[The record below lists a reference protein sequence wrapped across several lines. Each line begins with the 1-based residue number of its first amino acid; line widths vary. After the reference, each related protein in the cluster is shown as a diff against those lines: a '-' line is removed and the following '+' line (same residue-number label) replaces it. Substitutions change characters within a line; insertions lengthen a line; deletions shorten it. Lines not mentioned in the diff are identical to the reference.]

1 MNILFVVPYT
11 PTLIRTCPYN
21 LLRGLARRGNNVTL
35 ATLWENEQ
43 ERAALAQLEGEGI
56 RVLSA
61 RLTKPRA
68 LWNMMRA
75 LLTNTPLQAV
85 YCWQPELTKI
95 LTSNLQLPTS
105 NFDVIHVEHLR
116 GARYALQS
124 PISNLRSPIV
134 WDSVDCISYLF
145 EQAARNSR
153 SSFGRLVT
161 RFELARTRRYE
172 AMLVNQFDRVL
183 VTSAVDGAAL
193 ESLTTDGTPPTA
205 DHRSHGARG
214 SQRSSVEVL
223 PNGVDLDYFT
233 PAAAP
238 RDPDTI
244 VFTGKMSYHANITA
258 ALHLVN
264 DIMPLVWKERPNVR
278 VQIVG
283 QNPARQL
290 QNLVTHH
297 ASRVTLT
304 GFVPDLPPYLQRA
317 TLAVAPMPYG
327 AGIQNK
333 VLEAMAS
340 ATPVVASPQAVSA
353 LRAVD
358 GEHLLVGD
366 DVESFA
372 RQVLRLLEDVALRQ
386 RIGTAGRRFVE
397 CNHDW
402 NHIVARLEEIYRET
416 INRFTD

>member
-1 MNILFVVPYT
+1 M
-11 PTLIRTCPYN
+11 
-21 LLRGLARRGNNVTL
+21 
-35 ATLWENEQ
+35 
-43 ERAALAQLEGEGI
+43 
-56 RVLSA
+56 
-61 RLTKPRA
+61 
-68 LWNMMRA
+68 
-75 LLTNTPLQAV
+75 
-85 YCWQPELTKI
+85 
-95 LTSNLQLPTS
+95 
-105 NFDVIHVEHLR
+105 
-116 GARYALQS
+116 
-124 PISNLRSPIV
+124 
-134 WDSVDCISYLF
+134 
-145 EQAARNSR
+145 
-153 SSFGRLVT
+153 
-161 RFELARTRRYE
+161 
-172 AMLVNQFDRVL
+172 
-183 VTSAVDGAAL
+183 
-193 ESLTTDGTPPTA
+193 
-205 DHRSHGARG
+205 
-214 SQRSSVEVL
+214 L

-304 GFVPDLPPYLQRA
+304 GFVPDVPPYLQRA